1 MYTKGAVVAQGVKC
15 ALAPLVCHEPWG
27 CVPETEV
34 LYSGLL
40 CLWYLEFILWAFL
53 VLVQGFYSVNL
64 QHLHSWCLQRSTQTK
79 GGEQWCFLQAS
90 EAQPTETPC
99 EVTTWIPSEGC
110 SSSREMERPLNLKS
124 RKQPS
129 VKRKKRRKKKKI
141 VYKSKR
147 STKTSPQAK
156 SFIDTHLLC
165 GRGLKSNTQTHL
177 H

>member
-1 MYTKGAVVAQGVKC
+1 MNPGVVC
-15 ALAPLVCHEPWG
+15 L
-27 CVPETEV
+27 
-34 LYSGLL
+34 GLRY
-40 CLWYLEFILWAFL
+40 CISDSSVSFL
-53 VLVQGFYSVNL
+53 VLVQVFYSVNL
-64 QHLHSWCLQRSTQTK
+64 LHLHSWCLQRSTQTK

-99 EVTTWIPSEGC
+99 EVTTCIPSEGC

-147 STKTSPQAK
+147 STKPVLRQN
-156 SFIDTHLLC
+156 LL
-165 GRGLKSNTQTHL
+165 
-177 H
+177 